1 MSILLS
7 AASSDKSYKWL
18 VQVDKKWYVVR
29 TYSGHENKVKAYLEN
44 EVLQAG
50 LGEKISSVIVPSEKV
65 FEVKDGK
72 KKSKTRTFFPGYI
85 LVEAILD
92 KTTTHMILNTP
103 SVISFVGPK
112 NAPAPLQAS
121 EIRRLIGKIE
131 ERKDVEVIEVPF
143 KPGDA
148 VKVTDGPFN
157 NFSGFVQEINEEKMK
172 LMVMVSIFGR
182 KTPVELDFSQVELEK

>member
-1 MSILLS
+1 
-7 AASSDKSYKWL
+7 
-18 VQVDKKWYVVR
+18 VVCCPDVF
-29 TYSGHENKVKAYLEN
+29 GHENKVKAYIEN
-44 EVLQAG
+44 EVAQAG
-50 LGEKISSVIVPSEKV
+50 LGEKVTSVIVPSEKV

-85 LVEAILD
+85 LVEALLD

-131 ERKDVEVIEVPF
+131 ERKDVEVIEVPSSR
-143 KPGDA
+143 G
-148 VKVTDGPFN
+148 
-157 NFSGFVQEINEEKMK
+157 
-172 LMVMVSIFGR
+172 
-182 KTPVELDFSQVELEK
+182 TPSK

>member
-1 MSILLS
+1 MITT
-7 AASSDKSYKWL
+7 DKRWF
-18 VQVDKKWYVVR
+18 VVR
-29 TYSGHENKVKAYLEN
+29 TYSGHENKVKAYIEN
-44 EVLQAG
+44 EVAQAG
-50 LGEKISSVIVPSEKV
+50 LQEKVGSVIVPSEKV

-92 KTTTHMILNTP
+92 KTTTHLILNTP

-112 NAPAPLQAS
+112 NAPAPLQAH
-121 EIRRLIGKIE
+121 EVRRLIGKIE
-131 ERKDVEVIEVPF
+131 ERKDVEVMEVPF

-157 NFSGFVQEINEEKMK
+157 NFNGFVQEVNEEKMK
-172 LMVMVSIFGR
+172 LKVMVSIFGR
-182 KTPVELDFSQVELEK
+182 KTPVELDFSQVETEK

>member
-1 MSILLS
+1 
-7 AASSDKSYKWL
+7 
-18 VQVDKKWYVVR
+18 VEKKWYVVR

-44 EVLQAG
+44 EVAQAA
-50 LGEKISSVIVPSEKV
+50 LGERIGSVIVPSEKV
-65 FEVKDGK
+65 FEMKDGK

-85 LVEAILD
+85 LVEAALD
-92 KTTTHMILNTP
+92 KTVTHLILNAP

-112 NAPAPLQAS
+112 NAPAPLQAG
-121 EIRRLIGKIE
+121 EVRRLIGKIE

-143 KPGDA
+143 KVGEA

-157 NFSGFVQEINEEKMK
+157 NFSGFVQEVNEEKMK
-172 LMVMVSIFGR
+172 LKVMVSIFGR

>member
-1 MSILLS
+1 M
-7 AASSDKSYKWL
+7 
-18 VQVDKKWYVVR
+18 VEKKWYVVR
-29 TYSGHENKVKAYLEN
+29 TYSGHENKVKAYIEN
-44 EVLQAG
+44 EITQAG
-50 LGEKISSVIVPSEKV
+50 LADRVGSVIVPSEKV

-92 KTTTHMILNTP
+92 KETTHIILNTP

-112 NAPAPLQAS
+112 NTPAPLQTA
-121 EIRRLIGKIE
+121 EVRRLIGKIE
-131 ERKDVEVIEVPF
+131 ARKDVEVVEVPF

-157 NFSGFVQEINEEKMK
+157 SFNGFVQEINEEKMK
-172 LMVMVSIFGR
+172 VKVMVSIFGR
-182 KTPVELDFSQVELEK
+182 KTPVELDFSQVEAEK

>member
-1 MSILLS
+1 VNL
-7 AASSDKSYKWL
+7 
-18 VQVDKKWYVVR
+18 VDKKWYVVR

-44 EVLQAG
+44 EAAQTG
-50 LGEKISSVIVPSEKV
+50 LAEKISSVIVPSEKV

-92 KTTTHMILNTP
+92 KATQHLILNTP

-112 NAPAPLQAS
+112 NAPAPLQPA
-121 EIRRLIGKIE
+121 EVRRLIGKIE
-131 ERKDVEVIEVPF
+131 ERKDVEVLEVPF
-143 KPGDA
+143 RLGDA
-148 VKVTDGPFN
+148 VKVIEGPFN
-157 NFSGFVQEINEEKMK
+157 NFSGFVQEVNEEKMK
-172 LMVMVSIFGR
+172 LKVMVSIFGR